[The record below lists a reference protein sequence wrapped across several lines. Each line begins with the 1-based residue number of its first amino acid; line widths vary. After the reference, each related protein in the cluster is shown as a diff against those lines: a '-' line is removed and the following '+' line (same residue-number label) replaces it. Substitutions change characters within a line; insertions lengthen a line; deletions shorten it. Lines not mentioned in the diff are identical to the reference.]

1 MAVDTLSQALSN
13 IMNAEKVGKSEC
25 IANVSSKLI
34 TKVLDLMKEHNYLSG
49 YELIEDNKGGL
60 LKIKLAGAIN
70 KCGVI
75 KPRFSFT
82 NKTLEKYERR
92 YLPAKGLGFIVVS
105 TSQGLMTHMDAR
117 KKKIGGKLISYV
129 Y

>member
-1 MAVDTLSQALSN
+1 MAIDTLSQALSN

-25 IANVSSKLI
+25 VVNVSSKLI
-34 TKVLDLMKEHNYLSG
+34 KQVLDLMKAHNYISG
-49 YELIEDNKGGL
+49 YELIEDNKGGI

-82 NKTLEKYERR
+82 NKSLEKYERR
-92 YLPAKGLGFIVVS
+92 YLPAKELGFIVVS
-105 TSQGLMTHMDAR
+105 TSQGLMTHGDAR